1 VHGERAF
8 QEHGSVLRRT
18 RRRTCTARDGAEKF
32 PARGRPEVGSWA
44 VWPPSQAF
52 CARASS
58 TTVPRAAS
66 AGPLVVGERSLSF
79 PELEALSERV
89 ASGLVAADFDS
100 Y

>member
-1 VHGERAF
+1 M
-8 QEHGSVLRRT
+8 
-18 RRRTCTARDGAEKF
+18 
-32 PARGRPEVGSWA
+32 
-44 VWPPSQAF
+44 
-52 CARASS
+52 
-58 TTVPRAAS
+58 PRAAS